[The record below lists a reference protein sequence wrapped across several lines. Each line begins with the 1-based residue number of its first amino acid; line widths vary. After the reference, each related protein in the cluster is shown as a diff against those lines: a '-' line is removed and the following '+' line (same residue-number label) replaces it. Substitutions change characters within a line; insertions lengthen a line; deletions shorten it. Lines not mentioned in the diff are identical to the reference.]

1 MDLQLA
7 GKRVVI
13 TGGSKGIGRAA
24 AETLAAEG
32 CELLLVARDPAALNE
47 TAAGMPGALSWLSP
61 HLRLIFPAMRR
72 HALSA
77 ETSWGLRYI
86 GEQCGRDTAGDADCR
101 G

>member
-47 TAAGMPGALSWLSP
+47 TAAGIRERFQRELDGGPL
-61 HLRLIFPAMRR
+61 
-72 HALSA
+72 
-77 ETSWGLRYI
+77 TGLRPFR
-86 GEQCGRDTAGDADCR
+86 GADGAVWLCHTWAAVLAR
-101 G
+101 R